1 MKFGGTSVQDA
12 AAIRRLCQLVAR
24 PSSQRPVVVVSALAK
39 VTDQLMTAGSAAAAG
54 KLDFAREVLQLLQQR
69 HETVA
74 SGLVK
79 NEDRRRLFHEFADEF
94 EALDNA
100 LLRIVSEKAMTPC
113 TQDSVLGVGEAL
125 SAKLV
130 QAALRSAGVNS
141 VLVDSRE
148 CVVTDAAHTQ
158 ATPLWDETNRRLQ
171 AVVVPL
177 LESGAGPGYG
187 RIRRFDPRRHSDHA
201 GPRRLRFQRVDHRC
215 RRMCSANRN
224 LDRRRRRHD
233 HRSESLCGRF
243 RVPRMSFDEAAELA
257 YFGAKVLHPATL
269 APAMRCNIPV
279 WVRNSRNP
287 DCPGTEIVAHCEGDG
302 VKAITVKR
310 NVAIVDVEPVRWFA
324 PELVREVFD
333 VFERHQ
339 HSLDLLSASRGS
351 LALLVNSVAGL
362 PAIAEELKGMAN
374 VRWENHKALVC
385 LVGEQVRRHPELAS
399 QAFRAVGDI
408 EVRMICQGASER
420 NISFL
425 VDESRAV
432 EAVQRLHRAFFSRP
446 EPAVVHRRVN
456 GHVPGRS
463 GMARR
468 RLMCVCAVCGRTL
481 AVGTAALDC
490 RGRAPRNV
498 QVKSGGQECPPHTTE
513 VVLRDGD
520 FRLPVSKFL
529 LDTHPIPII
538 INE

>member
-24 PSSQRPVVVVSALAK
+24 PSAQRPVVVVSALAK
-39 VTDQLMTAGSAAAAG
+39 VTDQLMNAGTAAAAG
-54 KLDFAREVLQLLQQR
+54 QLDSAREILQLLQQR

-177 LESGAGPGYG
+177 LESGQVPVMGGFVGSTRDGIPTTLGRGGSDFSASIIGAGVGAQ
-187 RIRRFDPRRHSDHA
+187 RIEIWTDVDGVMTTDP
-201 GPRRLRFQRVDHRC
+201 
-215 RRMCSANRN
+215 N
-224 LDRRRRRHD
+224 LCPDA
-233 HRSESLCGRF
+233 L
-243 RVPRMSFDEAAELA
+243 RVPRMSFDEAADLA

-269 APAMRCNIPV
+269 APAMRGNIPV

-310 NVAIVDVEPVRWFA
+310 SVAIVDVEPVRWFA

-351 LALLVNSVAGL
+351 LALLVNSVSGTAGDRRRVEGNGQRPLGKPQSTGL
-362 PAIAEELKGMAN
+362 PGGGTGPAASRTGQPG
-374 VRWENHKALVC
+374 VS
-385 LVGEQVRRHPELAS
+385 RRRRYRCAHDLPGRFGAKHQLPGGRVSRRRSGAAPAPCVFLATGTGCVL
-399 QAFRAVGDI
+399 QTI
-408 EVRMICQGASER
+408 
-420 NISFL
+420 
-425 VDESRAV
+425 VD
-432 EAVQRLHRAFFSRP
+432 
-446 EPAVVHRRVN
+446 

-463 GMARR
+463 RMAWSRLMSWCRADTVVR
-468 RLMCVCAVCGRTL
+468 RL
-481 AVGTAALDC
+481 
-490 RGRAPRNV
+490 
-498 QVKSGGQECPPHTTE
+498 
-513 VVLRDGD
+513 
-520 FRLPVSKFL
+520 
-529 LDTHPIPII
+529 
-538 INE
+538 